1 MTSKRCGK
9 RVQGFWVQHS
19 KVYSVQNLMN
29 GSVDNGRARNVKHMQ
44 LVAAR
49 GETNRCRKRKA
60 P

>member
-1 MTSKRCGK
+1 
-9 RVQGFWVQHS
+9 
-19 KVYSVQNLMN
+19 MN